1 METKLSITTER
12 VDDFVL
18 LIKMMMQWGLPAI
31 LDRHIPRHWLQEGLS
46 WGWVATDKPT
56 AKRLLQAFSNIT
68 LTIIQF
74 PDQVVRHV
82 TPLTS
87 LQESILSLLG
97 LSPDIYFSLAHNST
111 YLPPLR
117 E

>member
-1 METKLSITTER
+1 VGTFW
-12 VDDFVL
+12 VDKNTLQREKAQLV
-18 LIKMMMQWGLPAI
+18 GLHKENPKK
-31 LDRHIPRHWLQEGLS
+31 
-46 WGWVATDKPT
+46 ATDKPT
-56 AKRLLQAFSNIT
+56 VRRLLQAFSNIT

-74 PDQVVRHV
+74 PDQVVRHA

-111 YLPPLR
+111 YLPPLC